1 MSARPSATVDV
12 IFNSKAWKTAAPAIK
27 KIITRAVTAA
37 LKAERIKK
45 PVELSVVLATDA
57 AVQKLNKA
65 YRGKDKPTNVLSF
78 PAGDPSLLG
87 DVVLA
92 YGTVAREARAE
103 KKPFQNHVS
112 HLAVHGVLHLLGYD
126 HEKASE
132 AETMEARETKI
143 LAGLG
148 IPDPYAAPAPAVR
161 KARKKT

>member
-12 IFNSKAWKTAAPAIK
+12 LINAKAWKTAAPTIK
-27 KIITRAVTAA
+27 KIVERAVAAA
-37 LKAERIKK
+37 LAAERIKT

-92 YGTVAREARAE
+92 YGTVARDARAE
-103 KKPFQNHVS
+103 EKLCQNHVS
-112 HLAVHGVLHLLGYD
+112 HLVVHGVLHLLGYD
-126 HEKASE
+126 HERMPE
-132 AETMEARETKI
+132 AEKMETRETKI

-148 IPDPYAAPAPAVR
+148 IPDPYAAPAVR
-161 KARKKT
+161 KARKKK